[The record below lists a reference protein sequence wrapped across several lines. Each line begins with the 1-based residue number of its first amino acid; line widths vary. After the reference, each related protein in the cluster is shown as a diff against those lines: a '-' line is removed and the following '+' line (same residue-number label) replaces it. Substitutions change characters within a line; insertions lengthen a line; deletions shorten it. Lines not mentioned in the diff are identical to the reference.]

1 VLRIQY
7 LMAAAIL
14 WTTAATA
21 GAQPGQPSQGWAV
34 AEADGACTM
43 RHGLEG
49 VQGGALEVRTYAGTG
64 QYQLRLVSQDWR
76 WEPRNGEDMVSLFFV
91 PGRAQVSTYVVAS
104 FLREGGR
111 EIYVLPPVPPVFVE
125 RIAQSS
131 HARLVVLG
139 EEAAIFPLTDGT
151 AARRELLAC
160 QRRKLIEWGADPAVF
175 GTGATPARPTGDPSE
190 WMSGYVSGGLTD
202 RNFAVLALKVGANG
216 RPEGCTIVDTNHP
229 RYASFMCRRL
239 RTRGRYEPARDARGN
254 PVRSVAVYWRDNRT
268 FFQTGIGDFY
278 S

>member
-1 VLRIQY
+1 MLFSGAGLASAQSGTPTGG
-7 LMAAAIL
+7 
-14 WTTAATA
+14 WT
-21 GAQPGQPSQGWAV
+21 V

-43 RHGLEG
+43 HHGLEG

-91 PGRAQVSTYVVAS
+91 PGRAQVSTYVLAA

-111 EIYVLPPVPPVFVE
+111 EIYVMPPVPPVFVE

-139 EEAAIFPLTDGT
+139 EEAGIYPIADGT
-151 AARRELLAC
+151 AARRESLAC
-160 QRRKLIEWGADPAVF
+160 QRRKLIEWGADPLAF
-175 GTGATPARPTGDPSE
+175 GRGATPARPIGDPGE
-190 WMSGYVSGGLTD
+190 WMSGYVSGGLDD
-202 RNFAVLALKVGANG
+202 RNFAVVALKLGTDG
-216 RPEGCTIVDTNHP
+216 KPEGCIVVDTNHP
-229 RYASFMCRRL
+229 RYANFLCRRL
-239 RTRGRYEPARDARGN
+239 RSQGRYEPARDARGN
-254 PVRSVAVYWRDNRT
+254 PIRSVAVHWRDSRLFVRNAM
-268 FFQTGIGDFY
+268 GDFF